1 MSDSVMA
8 MGVVNPPMPL
18 VTSASWGK
26 GYDYDLVPTP
36 KGNYLLK

>member
-18 VTSASWGK
+18 VTSASWRK
-26 GYDYDLVPTP
+26 GSDYNLLPTP
-36 KGNYLLK
+36 KGHYILK